1 MRSFSGSK
9 IYEVKTARIGVT
21 TLSIKSDIVFITKSF
36 ALVITGSITSIILSL
51 KLSIR
56 IHYANEAAKNEG
68 WLLDRHANY
77 PTTDLEIKN
86 IVSSSIVYSK
96 LNKIYDVIQ
105 AQYNVPSNILKAT
118 DLFLVRYDSN
128 LQNKLKK
135 HKDGSE
141 FSFIIALNNDFTGG
155 GTCINKTINK
165 LDTGKC
171 LIFCGQNR
179 HSGIKINSGTRYIVA
194 GFIEIIDR
202 GFCGDRY
209 ELAFD
214 KSLMT

>member
-1 MRSFSGSK
+1 MNNIIIIYIFIIYYMNKYIIYLFLIMLLLNYIYTMYIMRQDKEENTMKNENKMRK
-9 IYEVKTARIGVT
+9 INKYHLYNSVSRNRFKTG
-21 TLSIKSDIVFITKSF
+21 
-36 ALVITGSITSIILSL
+36 L
-51 KLSIR
+51 KHCKNIYHKKKLNKRLKKTFKINLLTNDECKLL
-56 IHYANEAAKNEG
+56 IHDANEAAKNEG

-105 AQYNVPSNILKAT
+105 AQYNVPSNMLKAT

-141 FSFIIALNNDFTGG
+141 FSFIIALNENFTGG
-155 GTCINKTINK
+155 GTCINKTSIN
-165 LDTGKC
+165 
-171 LIFCGQNR
+171 
-179 HSGIKINSGTRYIVA
+179 
-194 GFIEIIDR
+194 
-202 GFCGDRY
+202 
-209 ELAFD
+209 
-214 KSLMT
+214 